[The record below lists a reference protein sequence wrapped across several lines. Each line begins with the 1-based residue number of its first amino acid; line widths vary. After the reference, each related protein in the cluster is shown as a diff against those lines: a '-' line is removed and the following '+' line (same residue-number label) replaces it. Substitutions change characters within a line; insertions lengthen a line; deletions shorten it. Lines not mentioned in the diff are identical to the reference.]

1 MFFIRQ
7 SIKSVPMDLIEAA
20 RLDGAG
26 EIRIVFTIVAPV
38 IKTALATVVLILFLG
53 SWNDFLWPLIVINSP
68 DLWTVPL
75 GLSLFKDPYGGMNYG
90 PLMVALVIA
99 TLPMLIAYVFSQ
111 RYVIEGIAIT
121 GLKG

>member
-1 MFFIRQ
+1 M
-7 SIKSVPMDLIEAA
+7 
-20 RLDGAG
+20 
-26 EIRIVFTIVAPV
+26 FTIVAPI

-68 DLWTVPL
+68 ELRTVPL

-90 PLMVALVIA
+90 PLMAASVIA

-111 RYVIEGIAIT
+111 KYVIEGIAIT

>member
-1 MFFIRQ
+1 MFCIRQ

-111 RYVIEGIAIT
+111 RYAIEGIAIT